1 MYQENLRELRWGM
14 SEAVWRPPTDVYETD
29 DSVVVVVEIAGLTE
43 GDYTVTLSGRTLL
56 ISGERRD
63 PADRRDPAERL
74 AYQQM
79 EIRHGRFRT
88 QVHLPWALEPQGQQA
103 SYANGFLR
111 VVLSKAQVRRVPVRA
126 SESQPG
132 LAQGPEGN

>member
-29 DSVVVVVEIAGLTE
+29 DSVVVVVEIAGLGE

-56 ISGERRD
+56 ISGE
-63 PADRRDPAERL
+63 RRDPAERL

-103 SYANGFLR
+103 SYANGFLK

-132 LAQGPEGN
+132 SAQGPEGI

>member
-1 MYQENLRELRWGM
+1 MYQENLRDLRWGM

-29 DSVVVVVEIAGLTE
+29 DSVVVVVEIAGLSE

-56 ISGERRD
+56 ISGE
-63 PADRRDPAERL
+63 RRDPAERL

-103 SYANGFLR
+103 SYANGFLK

-126 SESQPG
+126 SE
-132 LAQGPEGN
+132 L

>member
-1 MYQENLRELRWGM
+1 MYQENLRDLRWGM

-29 DSVVVVVEIAGLTE
+29 DSVVVVVEIAGLGE

-56 ISGERRD
+56 ISGE
-63 PADRRDPAERL
+63 RRDPAERL

-103 SYANGFLR
+103 SYANGFLKI
-111 VVLSKAQVRRVPVRA
+111 VLSKAQVRRVPVRA
-126 SESQPG
+126 
-132 LAQGPEGN
+132 AEG

>member
-1 MYQENLRELRWGM
+1 VYRENLRDVRWGM

-29 DSVVVVVEIAGLTE
+29 DSVVVVVEIAGLSA
-43 GDYTVTLSGRTLL
+43 GDYAVTLSNRTLS

-63 PADRRDPAERL
+63 PAEKL

-88 QVHLPWALEPQGQQA
+88 QVHLPWALEPLGQQA
-103 SYANGFLR
+103 NYENGFLKI
-111 VVLSKAQVRRVPVRA
+111 VLCKAQVRRVPVRTA
-126 SESQPG
+126 DE
-132 LAQGPEGN
+132 

>member
-29 DSVVVVVEIAGLTE
+29 DSVVVVVEIAGLSE

-56 ISGERRD
+56 ISGERH
-63 PADRRDPAERL
+63 DPAERL

-103 SYANGFLR
+103 SYANGFLK
-111 VVLSKAQVRRVPVRA
+111 VVLSKAQVRRVPVHA
-126 SESQPG
+126 SEV
-132 LAQGPEGN
+132 

>member
-1 MYQENLRELRWGM
+1 VYQENLRELRWGM

-29 DSVVVVVEIAGLTE
+29 DSVVVVVEIAGLSE
-43 GDYTVTLSGRTLL
+43 GDYTVTLNGRTLL
-56 ISGERRD
+56 ISGE
-63 PADRRDPAERL
+63 RRDPAERL

-88 QVHLPWALEPQGQQA
+88 QVHLPWTLEPQGQQA
-103 SYANGFLR
+103 SYANGFLK

-126 SESQPG
+126 SEV
-132 LAQGPEGN
+132 